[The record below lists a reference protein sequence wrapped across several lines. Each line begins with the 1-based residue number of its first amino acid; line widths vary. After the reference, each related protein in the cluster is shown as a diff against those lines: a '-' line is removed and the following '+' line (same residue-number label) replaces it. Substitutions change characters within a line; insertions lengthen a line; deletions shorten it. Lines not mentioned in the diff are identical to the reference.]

1 MGDYETYPR
10 ILQDYK
16 IKLHDMDTS
25 KQIFI
30 CSESTTETLEKGVIY
45 DQR

>member
-16 IKLHDMDTS
+16 IKLHDMDIS
-25 KQIFI
+25 QQIFI
-30 CSESTTETLEKGVIY
+30 CSESTIETPEKDVIN